1 MRSFSY
7 VFASFPVASGVA
19 SVIIGMRNN
28 RILFATVYALEIVSF
43 LVVGIKVFI
52 RVSQRS
58 KSD

>member
-1 MRSFSY
+1 
-7 VFASFPVASGVA
+7 
-19 SVIIGMRNN
+19 MRNN

-43 LVVGIKVFI
+43 VVVGIKVFI